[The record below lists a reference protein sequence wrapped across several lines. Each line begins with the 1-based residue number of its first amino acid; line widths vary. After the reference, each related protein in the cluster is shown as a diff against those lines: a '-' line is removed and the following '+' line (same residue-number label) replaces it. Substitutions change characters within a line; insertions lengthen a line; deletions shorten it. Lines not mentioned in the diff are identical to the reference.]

1 MYNNSMYGD
10 NQESFPCFSIIYLQS
25 WAKTPQR
32 KYHFTIVCELF
43 TQARDNLF
51 PDSQSQNDNTL
62 LKIWVN
68 VYNYIWYIPQVKHM
82 AIVFLKIYAQQ
93 TSRWPTIGCI
103 TGSLNFHIQQNANFY
118 FLSIILKF
126 AIFKDVNVRR
136 RCYTWT
142 DRVLANKTWQPS
154 GIKCTLKI

>member
-62 LKIWVN
+62 LKIWVD

-93 TSRWPTIGCI
+93 TSHWPTIGCI
-103 TGSLNFHIQQNANFY
+103 TGSLNFHIEQNANFILY
-118 FLSIILKF
+118 PLSWNLPSS
-126 AIFKDVNVRR
+126 DVSVRR

-154 GIKCTLKI
+154 GINCTLKI

>member
-62 LKIWVN
+62 LKIWVD

-93 TSRWPTIGCI
+93 TSHWPTVDVLQALWTSILNKMQILFCI
-103 TGSLNFHIQQNANFY
+103 HYLEICHRQMWVLDVGA
-118 FLSIILKF
+118 ILGL
-126 AIFKDVNVRR
+126 
-136 RCYTWT
+136 TES
-142 DRVLANKTWQPS
+142 WQT
-154 GIKCTLKI
+154 KHDNQVV

>member
-62 LKIWVN
+62 LKIWVD

-93 TSRWPTIGCI
+93 TSHWPTIGCI
-103 TGSLNFHIQQNANFY
+103 TGSLNFHIEQNANFILY
-118 FLSIILKF
+118 PLSWNLPSS
-126 AIFKDVNVRR
+126 DVSVRR